1 MNVQVILR
9 EDVQHV
15 GHMGD
20 LVSVKPGF
28 ARNFLLPRGL
38 AVVAS
43 EKQQNRVAHEKRVL
57 ESRIAKLRGAAED
70 QRKKLDA
77 VELTI
82 EKQAGEN
89 EKLFGSVTS
98 MEIEALLK
106 EKGFDVT
113 KKQLHIAEV
122 IKALGTYEIAVKLH
136 KDVTATIKLHV
147 KPRRA

>member
-9 EDVQHV
+9 EDVTHV

-38 AVVAS
+38 AVAAS
-43 EKQQNRVAHEKRVL
+43 EKQQNRVAHEKRIL
-57 ESRIAKLRGAAED
+57 EGRIAKLRASAEG
-70 QRKKLDA
+70 QKKILDA

-82 EKQAGEN
+82 EKAAGEN

-106 EKGFDVT
+106 NKGFELT
-113 KKQLHIAEV
+113 KKQLHVAET
-122 IKALGTYEIAVKLH
+122 IKSVGTFDVQVKLH
-136 KDVTATIKLHV
+136 KDVTATVKLHV
-147 KPRRA
+147 KARA

>member
-9 EDVQHV
+9 EYVTHV

-38 AVVAS
+38 AVAAS
-43 EKQQNRVAHEKRVL
+43 EKQQNRVAHEKRIL
-57 ESRIAKLRGAAED
+57 EGRIAKLRAAAEG
-70 QRKKLDA
+70 QKKLLDA

-82 EKQAGEN
+82 EKAAGEN

-106 EKGFDVT
+106 NKGFELT
-113 KKQLHIAEV
+113 KKQLHVAET
-122 IKALGTYEIAVKLH
+122 IKSVGTFDVQVKLH
-136 KDVTATIKLHV
+136 KDVTATVKLHV
-147 KPRRA
+147 KARA

>member
-9 EDVQHV
+9 EDVTHV

-38 AVVAS
+38 AGAAS
-43 EKQQNRVAHEKRVL
+43 EKQQNRVAHEKRIL
-57 ESRIAKLRGAAED
+57 EGRIAKLRAAAEG
-70 QRKKLDA
+70 QKKLLDA

-82 EKQAGEN
+82 EKAAGEN

-106 EKGFDVT
+106 NKGFELT
-113 KKQLHIAEV
+113 KKQLHVAET
-122 IKALGTYEIAVKLH
+122 IKSVGTFDVQVKLH
-136 KDVTATIKLHV
+136 KDVTATVKLHV
-147 KPRRA
+147 KARA

>member
-1 MNVQVILR
+1 MTAHLAGGAG
-9 EDVQHV
+9 E
-15 GHMGD
+15 GGE
-20 LVSVKPGF
+20 LVVD
-28 ARNFLLPRGL
+28 GL
-38 AVVAS
+38 
-43 EKQQNRVAHEKRVL
+43 E
-57 ESRIAKLRGAAED
+57 LRGAAED

>member
-9 EDVQHV
+9 EDVTHV

-38 AVVAS
+38 AVAAS
-43 EKQQNRVAHEKRVL
+43 EKQQNRVAHEKRIL
-57 ESRIAKLRGAAED
+57 EGRIAKLRAAAEG
-70 QRKKLDA
+70 QKKLLDA
-77 VELTI
+77 VEITI
-82 EKQAGEN
+82 EKAAGEN

-106 EKGFDVT
+106 NKGFELHVAETIKSVGTFDV
-113 KKQLHIAEV
+113 Q
-122 IKALGTYEIAVKLH
+122 VKLH
-136 KDVTATIKLHV
+136 KDVTATVKLHV
-147 KPRRA
+147 KARA

>member
-9 EDVQHV
+9 EDVTHV

-38 AVVAS
+38 AGAAS
-43 EKQQNRVAHEKRVL
+43 EKQQNRVAHEKRIL
-57 ESRIAKLRGAAED
+57 EGRIAKLRAAAEG
-70 QRKKLDA
+70 QKKLLDA
-77 VELTI
+77 VEITI
-82 EKQAGEN
+82 EKAAGEN

-106 EKGFDVT
+106 NKGFELT
-113 KKQLHIAEV
+113 KKQLHVAET
-122 IKALGTYEIAVKLH
+122 IKSVGTFDVQVKLH
-136 KDVTATIKLHV
+136 KDVTATVKLHV
-147 KPRRA
+147 KARA

>member
-9 EDVQHV
+9 EDVTHV

-43 EKQQNRVAHEKRVL
+43 EKQQNRVAHEKRIL
-57 ESRIAKLRGAAED
+57 EGRIAKLRAAAEG
-70 QRKKLDA
+70 QKKLLDA
-77 VELTI
+77 VEITI
-82 EKQAGEN
+82 EKAAGEN

-106 EKGFDVT
+106 NKGFELT
-113 KKQLHIAEV
+113 KKQLHVAET
-122 IKALGTYEIAVKLH
+122 IKSVGTFDVQVKLH
-136 KDVTATIKLHV
+136 KDVTANVKLHV
-147 KPRRA
+147 KARA

>member
-9 EDVQHV
+9 EDVTHV

-38 AVVAS
+38 AVAAS
-43 EKQQNRVAHEKRVL
+43 EKQQNRVAHEKRIR
-57 ESRIAKLRGAAED
+57 EGRIAKLRAAAEG
-70 QRKKLDA
+70 QKKLLDA

-82 EKQAGEN
+82 EKAAGEN

-106 EKGFDVT
+106 NKGFELT
-113 KKQLHIAEV
+113 KKQLHVAET
-122 IKALGTYEIAVKLH
+122 IKSVGTFDVQVKLH
-136 KDVTATIKLHV
+136 KDVTATVKLHV
-147 KPRRA
+147 KARA

>member
-1 MNVQVILR
+1 
-9 EDVQHV
+9 
-15 GHMGD
+15 
-20 LVSVKPGF
+20 
-28 ARNFLLPRGL
+28 
-38 AVVAS
+38 
-43 EKQQNRVAHEKRVL
+43 
-57 ESRIAKLRGAAED
+57 
-70 QRKKLDA
+70 
-77 VELTI
+77 
-82 EKQAGEN
+82 
-89 EKLFGSVTS
+89 